1 MRPLSV
7 PNLST
12 RTVYRSCISMALPRH
27 KTRLEAL
34 EQAVVDAADAF
45 EAAAEASKLHELK
58 DLGKKPTDAA
68 DRTQLTTTYTSRMVP
83 ESSAGNEFYSLL
95 KRVPHKIC
103 PLCGLRDVETLDHQL
118 PKMKYP
124 LLSVVPTNL
133 VPACGKCNRLKGE
146 HVPESAAAQTLHP
159 YYDNVTEQ
167 QWLFARLQESDS
179 RPPEITYSIRPPEGA
194 DSVLAARI
202 VHHFQMFQ
210 LAELYGANG
219 GREMSNIR
227 SFLRILDAAG
237 RATYLAKMEHS
248 VAVDKDAGGLN
259 HWRKAL
265 YQALA
270 GNSWYING
278 GFAQF

>member
-12 RTVYRSCISMALPRH
+12 RTVYRTCIGMALPRH
-27 KTRLEAL
+27 RTRLEAL
-34 EQAVVDAADAF
+34 EQAVVDAADEF
-45 EAAAEASKLHELK
+45 EAAAEAAKLHELQE
-58 DLGKKPTDAA
+58 LAKKPTDAA
-68 DRTQLTTTYTSRMVP
+68 DRTQLTNTYTSRMVP
-83 ESSAGNEFYSLL
+83 EDSAGNEFYTLL
-95 KRVPHKIC
+95 KRVRHKIC
-103 PLCGLRDVETLDHQL
+103 PLCGIRDVATLDHQL
-118 PKMKYP
+118 PKKKFP

-133 VPACGKCNRLKGE
+133 VPACGHCNRLKGE
-146 HVPESAAAQTLHP
+146 DVPKSAAEQTLHP
-159 YYDNVTEQ
+159 YYDDVTDQ
-167 QWLFARLQESDS
+167 QWLFARLNESES
-179 RPPEITYSIRPPEGA
+179 RPPEITYSISPPEDA

-202 VHHFQMFQ
+202 VHHFQTFQ

-227 SFLRILDAAG
+227 GFLRILDAAG

-248 VAVDKDAGGLN
+248 VAMDKDAGGLN

-270 GNSWYING
+270 GNSWYVNG

>member
-12 RTVYRSCISMALPRH
+12 RTVYRTCIGVALPRH
-27 KTRLEAL
+27 RARLEAL
-34 EQAVVDAADAF
+34 EQAVVDAADEF

-58 DLGKKPTDAA
+58 ELAKKPGDEA
-68 DRTQLTTTYTSRMVP
+68 DRTQLNTTYTSRMVP
-83 ESSAGNEFYSLL
+83 ADSAGNEFYRLL
-95 KRVPHKIC
+95 KRVRHKIC

-118 PKMKYP
+118 PKAKYP

-133 VPACGKCNRLKGE
+133 VPACGHCNRLKWE
-146 HVPESAAAQTLHP
+146 HVPESAAEQTLHP
-159 YYDNVTEQ
+159 YYDDVTDQ
-167 QWLFARLQESDS
+167 QWLFARLQESES
-179 RPPEITYSIRPPEGA
+179 RPPEITYSICPPEGA

-202 VHHFQMFQ
+202 VFHFQKFQ

-227 SFLRILDAAG
+227 SYLRPLDAAG
-237 RATYLAKMEHS
+237 RATYLAGIERS

-259 HWRKAL
+259 HWRRAL